1 MGRKFDKMKLH
12 LGIFILIA
20 LTILYYTLID
30 ADFRKKHKH
39 DPISD
44 WIFGLTGISIVVFAI
59 FELILFALD
68 CIFNLNLY

>member
-1 MGRKFDKMKLH
+1 MKLH
-12 LGIFILIA
+12 LGIFILTT
-20 LTILYYTLID
+20 LFVLYKVFND
-30 ADFRKKHKH
+30 ADFRKRHKH

-44 WIFGLTGISIVVFAI
+44 WIFGLTGISIVVFAF

>member
-1 MGRKFDKMKLH
+1 MKLH
-12 LGIFILIA
+12 LGIFILTS
-20 LTILYYTLID
+20 LLSLYKVFID
-30 ADFRKKHKH
+30 VDFRKKHKH

-44 WIFGLTGISIVVFAI
+44 WIFGLAGISIVVFAF